1 MAISIA
7 ILDCDLL
14 LHGRGHKTLDRF
26 DLDSVSDDF
35 LVAHFGFPRGFI
47 LYLVEILREVC
58 SLGCHALRRPR
69 CKAAEWDRTNRMLC
83 VKALCRR
90 TQRSRA
96 ISPEVQVLAALGF
109 YTSGSF
115 QTSMGD
121 TIGISQ
127 ASMSRCVSNVTKA
140 LVEKAPQFITFN
152 MCGAAE

>member
-1 MAISIA
+1 MRCVKSDLPPPGALIA
-7 ILDCDLL
+7 KPLD
-14 LHGRGHKTLDRF
+14 
-26 DLDSVSDDF
+26 
-35 LVAHFGFPRGFI
+35 
-47 LYLVEILREVC
+47 E
-58 SLGCHALRRPR
+58 
-69 CKAAEWDRTNRMLC
+69 TNRMLC

-127 ASMSRCVSNVTKA
+127 ASMSRCLSHVTKA

-152 MCGAAE
+152 TYGAKKRRLQPVCFFVVFSVLCYEWESTSITLNSQKS

>member
-1 MAISIA
+1 MRCVRSVVAP
-7 ILDCDLL
+7 
-14 LHGRGHKTLDRF
+14 RGA
-26 DLDSVSDDF
+26 
-35 LVAHFGFPRGFI
+35 LVAKPPDG
-47 LYLVEILREVC
+47 
-58 SLGCHALRRPR
+58 
-69 CKAAEWDRTNRMLC
+69 TNRMLC

>member
-1 MAISIA
+1 MFQ
-7 ILDCDLL
+7 
-14 LHGRGHKTLDRF
+14 G
-26 DLDSVSDDF
+26 
-35 LVAHFGFPRGFI
+35 
-47 LYLVEILREVC
+47 
-58 SLGCHALRRPR
+58 
-69 CKAAEWDRTNRMLC
+69 
-83 VKALCRR
+83 LCRR

-127 ASMSRCVSNVTKA
+127 ASMSRCVSNVTRA

-152 MCGAAE
+152 RYDDVMPLDVRQE

>member
-1 MAISIA
+1 MFQ
-7 ILDCDLL
+7 
-14 LHGRGHKTLDRF
+14 G
-26 DLDSVSDDF
+26 
-35 LVAHFGFPRGFI
+35 
-47 LYLVEILREVC
+47 
-58 SLGCHALRRPR
+58 
-69 CKAAEWDRTNRMLC
+69 
-83 VKALCRR
+83 LCRR

-127 ASMSRCVSNVTKA
+127 ASMSRCVSNVTRA

-152 MCGAAE
+152 RYDDVMPLDVRQEWQKKFETVTLWSQKLVFNSKEVKENLTWIIIMMFSKQRFIHRRAVLPGVSEGRRISWSPGGAGLCSGSLYDIV

>member
-1 MAISIA
+1 M
-7 ILDCDLL
+7 C
-14 LHGRGHKTLDRF
+14 
-26 DLDSVSDDF
+26 VF
-35 LVAHFGFPRGFI
+35 L
-47 LYLVEILREVC
+47 C
-58 SLGCHALRRPR
+58 Q
-69 CKAAEWDRTNRMLC
+69 
-83 VKALCRR
+83 ALCRR

-127 ASMSRCVSNVTKA
+127 ASMSRCVSNVTRA

-152 MCGAAE
+152 RYDIDNINKENKALNE